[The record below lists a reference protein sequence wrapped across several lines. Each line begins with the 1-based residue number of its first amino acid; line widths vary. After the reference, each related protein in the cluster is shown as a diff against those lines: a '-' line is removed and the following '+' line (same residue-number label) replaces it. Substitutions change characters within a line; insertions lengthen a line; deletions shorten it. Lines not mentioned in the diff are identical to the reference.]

1 MDSTLRR
8 TWAEIDLD
16 ALAHNYRTLRARMGE
31 HARFLGVVKADAYG
45 HGAVE
50 VSRMLEE
57 LGAEYLAVSSL
68 DEALELRQGGVGLP
82 ILQLGLT
89 PADQT
94 AQAIACRVTQAVWS
108 EPAARAFSQEAQKAG
123 GILKIHIKLDTGMSR
138 LGFSCDEERF
148 ADSLEAICR
157 VCTLPG
163 LEAEGIFTH
172 FAVSDESDDVS
183 RDYTLRQY
191 QRFTAMTEALAARG
205 VAFAIRHCANSG
217 AAAGYPQFACDM
229 FRPGIVSYGIGHQ
242 AAELGLRPVMTLKT
256 VVGTVR
262 ELPEDTAVSYGCT
275 FRTARPSRIGVLPIG
290 YADGL
295 HRVLSNQWQVWT
307 PWGYAP
313 IVGRICMDMCM
324 VDLTDLPQVREGD
337 EAEVYG
343 VHNSVNDA
351 ARLAGTIAYEL
362 TCAVSKRVPRIYY
375 RGGREVARELLL
387 RG

>member
-16 ALAHNYRTLRARMGE
+16 ALAHNYRALRARMGE
-31 HARFLGVVKADAYG
+31 QSRFLGVVKADAYG

-50 VSRMLEE
+50 VSRTLEE
-57 LGAEYLAVSSL
+57 LGAEYLAVSNL
-68 DEALELRQGGVGLP
+68 DEALELRQGGVSLP

-108 EPAARAFSQEAQKAG
+108 ESAALAFSREAQRAG
-123 GILKIHIKLDTGMSR
+123 GTLKIHIKLDTGMSR
-138 LGFSCDEERF
+138 LGFPCDGGSF
-148 ADSLEAICR
+148 DASLEAIRR
-157 VCTLPG
+157 VCALPG

-172 FAVSDESDDVS
+172 FAVSDEADEDS
-183 RDYTLRQY
+183 RAYTLRQY
-191 QRFTAMTEALAARG
+191 RQFTAMTESLAG
-205 VAFAIRHCANSG
+205 KGLAFAIRHCANSG

-242 AAELGLRPVMTLKT
+242 AEDLGLRPVMTLKT
-256 VVGTVR
+256 VVGAVR

-295 HRVLSNQWQVWT
+295 HRTLSNRWQVWT
-307 PWGYAP
+307 PWGTAP

-324 VDLTDLPQVREGD
+324 ADLTGLPQVREGG
-337 EAEVYG
+337 EVEVYG

-351 ARLAGTIAYEL
+351 ARLAETISYEL
-362 TCAVSKRVPRIYY
+362 TCAVSRRVPRVYF
-375 RGGREVARELLL
+375 RSGREVARELLL